1 MSAEETTG
9 FTCQDIVRLQG
20 NKSCEEGWQ
29 GGRGRGGM
37 DGNNAEPGG
46 KNGPCDV
53 LRAVEPTGEGHEAG
67 LMATLIHLLG
77 SATSLHSHQ
86 AATVK

>member
-20 NKSCEEGWQ
+20 NKSCEEG
-29 GGRGRGGM
+29 GM
-37 DGNNAEPGG
+37 DGNNTEPGG

-53 LRAVEPTGEGHEAG
+53 LRAVEPTDEGHEGG

-77 SATSLHSHQ
+77 AATSLHSHQ
-86 AATVK
+86 VATVK

>member
-1 MSAEETTG
+1 
-9 FTCQDIVRLQG
+9 
-20 NKSCEEGWQ
+20 
-29 GGRGRGGM
+29 M

-53 LRAVEPTGEGHEAG
+53 LRAVEPTGEGHEPG
-67 LMATLIHLLG
+67 IMATLIHLLG